1 MDNKRKNELGRI
13 FIFSNKISAEEFEKV
28 NIQELV
34 FLIFTMRVLKEK
46 NALNNHDYDG
56 KIIAFTRVLIIK
68 LRTSKELYIAYD
80 KNTKY
85 PYIDFEGRAW
95 IFSQKEFADNAVEH
109 FNKQETFLEMKK
121 LVDKDVINEFGKMH
135 YIGIEKF
142 LIDNG
147 EYTIEMKRNE
157 ILPSFD
163 YSNVPAKNIPVINP
177 KMQFAMIKFFQNAYS
192 RKNYANKAEVMRN
205 LEEKM
210 LEEVIN
216 AKYLVPIKLE
226 NNDLKIDSNGMNVVN
241 KGNEV
246 RFSIIKDKNG
256 ISWIPAFTDWYEF
269 DKVFDKK
276 NWKSSICNFQ
286 DILLLSENLE
296 GAVINCS
303 GLSIKI
309 DDTNKDIIKE
319 FIMKKSKLK

>member
-1 MDNKRKNELGRI
+1 
-13 FIFSNKISAEEFEKV
+13 
-28 NIQELV
+28 
-34 FLIFTMRVLKEK
+34 
-46 NALNNHDYDG
+46 
-56 KIIAFTRVLIIK
+56 
-68 LRTSKELYIAYD
+68 
-80 KNTKY
+80 
-85 PYIDFEGRAW
+85 
-95 IFSQKEFADNAVEH
+95 
-109 FNKQETFLEMKK
+109 
-121 LVDKDVINEFGKMH
+121 
-135 YIGIEKF
+135 
-142 LIDNG
+142 
-147 EYTIEMKRNE
+147 
-157 ILPSFD
+157 
-163 YSNVPAKNIPVINP
+163 
-177 KMQFAMIKFFQNAYS
+177 MIKFFQNAYS

-269 DKVFDKK
+269 DKAFDKK

-303 GLSIKI
+303 GLSLKI

>member
-1 MDNKRKNELGRI
+1 
-13 FIFSNKISAEEFEKV
+13 
-28 NIQELV
+28 
-34 FLIFTMRVLKEK
+34 
-46 NALNNHDYDG
+46 
-56 KIIAFTRVLIIK
+56 
-68 LRTSKELYIAYD
+68 
-80 KNTKY
+80 
-85 PYIDFEGRAW
+85 
-95 IFSQKEFADNAVEH
+95 
-109 FNKQETFLEMKK
+109 
-121 LVDKDVINEFGKMH
+121 
-135 YIGIEKF
+135 
-142 LIDNG
+142 
-147 EYTIEMKRNE
+147 
-157 ILPSFD
+157 
-163 YSNVPAKNIPVINP
+163 
-177 KMQFAMIKFFQNAYS
+177 
-192 RKNYANKAEVMRN
+192 MRN

-269 DKVFDKK
+269 DKAFDKK
-276 NWKSSICNFQ
+276 SWKSSICNFQ

-303 GLSIKI
+303 GLLLKI

>member
-1 MDNKRKNELGRI
+1 
-13 FIFSNKISAEEFEKV
+13 
-28 NIQELV
+28 
-34 FLIFTMRVLKEK
+34 
-46 NALNNHDYDG
+46 
-56 KIIAFTRVLIIK
+56 
-68 LRTSKELYIAYD
+68 
-80 KNTKY
+80 
-85 PYIDFEGRAW
+85 
-95 IFSQKEFADNAVEH
+95 
-109 FNKQETFLEMKK
+109 
-121 LVDKDVINEFGKMH
+121 
-135 YIGIEKF
+135 
-142 LIDNG
+142 
-147 EYTIEMKRNE
+147 
-157 ILPSFD
+157 
-163 YSNVPAKNIPVINP
+163 
-177 KMQFAMIKFFQNAYS
+177 
-192 RKNYANKAEVMRN
+192 
-205 LEEKM
+205 M

-269 DKVFDKK
+269 DKAFDKK
-276 NWKSSICNFQ
+276 SWKSSICNFQ

-303 GLSIKI
+303 GLSLKI

>member
-1 MDNKRKNELGRI
+1 MKYYL
-13 FIFSNKISAEEFEKV
+13 
-28 NIQELV
+28 
-34 FLIFTMRVLKEK
+34 RV
-46 NALNNHDYDG
+46 
-56 KIIAFTRVLIIK
+56 I
-68 LRTSKELYIAYD
+68 
-80 KNTKY
+80 
-85 PYIDFEGRAW
+85 
-95 IFSQKEFADNAVEH
+95 
-109 FNKQETFLEMKK
+109 
-121 LVDKDVINEFGKMH
+121 
-135 YIGIEKF
+135 
-142 LIDNG
+142 
-147 EYTIEMKRNE
+147 
-157 ILPSFD
+157 

-269 DKVFDKK
+269 DKAFDKK
-276 NWKSSICNFQ
+276 SWKSSICNFQ

>member
-1 MDNKRKNELGRI
+1 
-13 FIFSNKISAEEFEKV
+13 
-28 NIQELV
+28 
-34 FLIFTMRVLKEK
+34 
-46 NALNNHDYDG
+46 
-56 KIIAFTRVLIIK
+56 
-68 LRTSKELYIAYD
+68 
-80 KNTKY
+80 
-85 PYIDFEGRAW
+85 
-95 IFSQKEFADNAVEH
+95 
-109 FNKQETFLEMKK
+109 
-121 LVDKDVINEFGKMH
+121 
-135 YIGIEKF
+135 
-142 LIDNG
+142 
-147 EYTIEMKRNE
+147 
-157 ILPSFD
+157 
-163 YSNVPAKNIPVINP
+163 
-177 KMQFAMIKFFQNAYS
+177 
-192 RKNYANKAEVMRN
+192 MRN

-269 DKVFDKK
+269 DKK

-303 GLSIKI
+303 GLLLKI